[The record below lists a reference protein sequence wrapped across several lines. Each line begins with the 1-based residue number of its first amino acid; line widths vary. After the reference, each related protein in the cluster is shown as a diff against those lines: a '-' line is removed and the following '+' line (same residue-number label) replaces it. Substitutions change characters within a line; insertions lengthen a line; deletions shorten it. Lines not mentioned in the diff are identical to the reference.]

1 MIWKACVS
9 QINYVKCRFELFDW
23 QSFCV
28 FWQSNTSTSAY
39 AEVTCNT
46 PNDNKYQDGK
56 VETDIKN

>member
-1 MIWKACVS
+1 MSSADL
-9 QINYVKCRFELFDW
+9 NYLIGNHFVY
-23 QSFCV
+23 